1 MFIRIVFTL
10 ICLAIVASFGYLFRK
25 AYRDG
30 RMQYGYVFGRKLYVY
45 RDKNPAMFR
54 IAFVPG
60 LLFCIWVIQLAISG
74 PDALGF

>member
-30 RMQYGYVFGRKLYVY
+30 RIEYANVFARKLFIH
-45 RDKNPAMFR
+45 RDKNPVIFW

-60 LLFCIWVIQLAISG
+60 LWFFIWVIQLALSG
-74 PDALGF
+74 PSALGF